1 MSKIRVL
8 CVDDSALM
16 RNMISAVVNQ
26 QHDMEMVATASDPI
40 NARELIKKFN
50 PDVLTLDIDMPRMNG
65 LEFLSRL
72 MRLRP
77 MPVVMISSLT
87 AKGSASTLNAL
98 EIGAVDFIAKPDA
111 SQIAALGSWAVQAA
125 EKIRLAAK
133 STLPYRT
140 PLPADS
146 ISAMRFGVKTIIAI
160 GASTGGTEALRQVLT
175 RMPATS
181 PGVVIAQHMPPG
193 FTLSFAQRLNSL
205 CAMRVKEAVD
215 GEPVES
221 GTVYI
226 APGDRHMQIAGLEK
240 GYQICLNRNAA
251 VNRHR
256 PSVDV
261 LFHSVAAGAGHY
273 AIGAILTGM
282 GADGAKG
289 LLAMRQSGAWTL
301 AQSERTCV
309 VFGMP
314 REAIALQA
322 AAEVIDLQDISQRLI
337 DRCSRQG
344 RTKSPK

>member
-16 RNMISAVVNQ
+16 RNMISSVVNQ
-26 QHDMEMVATASDPI
+26 QPDMEMVATAPDPI
-40 NARELIKKFN
+40 SARELIKKFN

-98 EIGAVDFIAKPDA
+98 EIGAVDFIAKPDTR
-111 SQIAALGSWAVQAA
+111 QIAALGSWATQVA
-125 EKIRLAAK
+125 EKIRIAAK
-133 STLPYRT
+133 SSVPYRI
-140 PLPADS
+140 PLPAAS
-146 ISAMRFGVKTIIAI
+146 ISAPRFAAKSIIAI
-160 GASTGGTEALRQVLT
+160 GASTGGTEALRQILM
-175 RMPATS
+175 RMPATG

-193 FTLSFAQRLNSL
+193 FTLSFAQRLNAL

-215 GEPVES
+215 GEPVEN
-221 GTVYI
+221 GTAYI
-226 APGDRHMQIAGLEK
+226 APGDKHMQIAGMEK
-240 GYQICLNRNAA
+240 GYQVCLNSDAA

-261 LFHSVAAGAGHY
+261 LFHSVAAKAGHH
-273 AIGAILTGM
+273 AVGAILTGM

-301 AQSERTCV
+301 AQSERSCV

-322 AAEVIDLQDISQRLI
+322 AIEVIDLQDISQWLI
-337 DRCSRQG
+337 ERYSRQG
-344 RTKSPK
+344 KARSAK